1 MSAPVTSPTILPPL
15 DGIPALLTTDEVAA
29 IFRVNPR
36 TVERWTSDGRLHRVE
51 LGARTVRFRA
61 EDVAALID
69 AQNDH
74 EAAANGPVGKVGN
87 SSARPGS

>member
-1 MSAPVTSPTILPPL
+1 MSSPVTSPTLLPPV
-15 DGIPALLTTDEVAA
+15 DGISALLTTDEVAA

-51 LGARTVRFRA
+51 LGARTVRYRA

-69 AQNDH
+69 TSNDH
-74 EAAANGPVGKVGN
+74 DP
-87 SSARPGS
+87 ARG